1 MESERLTPTPVSSS
15 DPAPP
20 DPEDLIF
27 DFVLYLVTSARLNL
41 DEKPIYGAFR
51 MIEGASRLI
60 EATEDL
66 TGGEADGFLTEIQA
80 EIEQNK
86 ARMTVDKHGF
96 RAWLA
101 ELAARLATEAVTR
114 NLDQD
119 Q

>member
-1 MESERLTPTPVSSS
+1 MESDRITPPSSAS
-15 DPAPP
+15 APP
-20 DPEDLIF
+20 DPDDLIF

-60 EATEDL
+60 ESTGAL
-66 TGGEADGFLTEIQA
+66 TGGEADRFLTEIRA

-86 ARMTVDKHGF
+86 ARMTVDKPGF

-101 ELAARLATEAVTR
+101 DLAARLATEAIAR

-119 Q
+119 